1 MGIEKLNESFYR
13 KFELNEKL
21 DDEFTS
27 VNFYEDN
34 LEDCDD
40 DVEDCDEDVLVECD
54 HLDEDYQF
62 PETDYF
68 NITENL
74 DDYDGN
80 ILTEAEIKLSGDLL
94 DDPKSIDFKALTKK
108 AVDDEKKAAE
118 EKAAAERKEELYNK
132 YKDILDKIKA
142 GHGKPDEDSSR
153 FQIAFDELVPS
164 QGKADTQAGELIRA
178 MGRILYRW
186 FNDGDVFYKGYGVE
200 TVLPSIAFIY
210 KYGPDGV
217 KELVDDAV
225 EKTQEYGD
233 PNFFEE
239 NGGYE
244 EFLNNTAEFVVNYIL
259 DNPELIAEEP
269 KEDSRDT
276 DNDILDIPRWE
287 WDVEIPYEI
296 EQHID
301 NGHIS
306 WNDVHDIL
314 DDFVRDQYQY
324 RRSGAYVDQVYLGAF
339 TIRDLDGE
347 AIDHI
352 GNELEK
358 LFSSW
363 ARDLDNEYPEDEDD
377 DSEEIEEESLT
388 EANENPNEDTD
399 PEVDDDVYP
408 NESLEE
414 IIEKYLTA
422 IHDAMAE
429 GYINIDQEI
438 NNVEDFKWV
447 FHKCYRF
454 TEDEN
459 DRDFYRYIND
469 IYKAWVNNG
478 EQDEWND
485 EYWYQHEDDIEES
498 LTEAREYDGLPD
510 DMWTFMYD
518 AMFEGPRARPAILDY
533 ARNYLSLNFDTDNYA
548 SNKSV
553 SRFIGDDPRYD
564 VAIGVKGQNPEE
576 LEFAKEVFDKCKL
589 ENTGIEKVNSDSRYP
604 YRIVA
609 KIPTDKNGDPIK
621 TKDYFASM
629 GEKKP
634 VRKQNIPSK
643 TYGTKKKN
651 ESYDL
656 GDWELVKSKSVYDS
670 DGFLTEYSMWYNK
683 DTGAYNFIFGDSDIY
698 TPDTADFDWED
709 IYDKDL
715 ADEWFDNYTGFGEED
730 EDFNEALNE
739 SSVQKDSFKKDDKEL
754 VWGADKDNGYYVRLY
769 SNCDEEPCT
778 VEFNKHYSGPEAAK
792 RAFER
797 YKKSHLFEEK
807 VGASMRP
814 YLAKK

>member
-1 MGIEKLNESFYR
+1 MGIEKLNESLYR

-21 DDEFTS
+21 DDEFES

-54 HLDEDYQF
+54 PLDEDYQF

-94 DDPKSIDFKALTKK
+94 DDPKSIDFKALAKK

-132 YKDILDKIKA
+132 YKDILDKIKS

-153 FQIAFDELVPS
+153 FQIAFDELVPP
-164 QGKADTQAGELIRA
+164 QGKADIQAGELIRA
-178 MGRILYRW
+178 MGTILYHW
-186 FNDGDVFYKGYGVE
+186 FNGGDVFYKGYGIE
-200 TVLPSIAFIY
+200 NVLPSLEFIY
-210 KYGPDGV
+210 EYGPDAV
-217 KELVDDAV
+217 KELVDDTIEEV
-225 EKTQEYGD
+225 KNYND

-239 NGGYE
+239 NGGYD
-244 EFLNNTAEFVVNYIL
+244 EFLNNTAEFVVDYIL
-259 DNPELIAEEP
+259 DNPELLAEEP
-269 KEDSRDT
+269 AEDSRYT
-276 DNDILDIPRWE
+276 DSGILDIPKWE

-296 EQHID
+296 KQHIYD
-301 NGHIS
+301 RHIS
-306 WNDVHDIL
+306 WNDVRDIL

-324 RRSGAYVDQVYLGAF
+324 RQSGAYVDQIYLDTF
-339 TIRDLDGE
+339 TIRNLDGE
-347 AIDHI
+347 AIDYI
-352 GNELEK
+352 GDELES

-377 DSEEIEEESLT
+377 DSGEIE
-388 EANENPNEDTD
+388 
-399 PEVDDDVYP
+399 
-408 NESLEE
+408 
-414 IIEKYLTA
+414 
-422 IHDAMAE
+422 
-429 GYINIDQEI
+429 
-438 NNVEDFKWV
+438 
-447 FHKCYRF
+447 
-454 TEDEN
+454 
-459 DRDFYRYIND
+459 
-469 IYKAWVNNG
+469 
-478 EQDEWND
+478 
-485 EYWYQHEDDIEES
+485 EES

-548 SNKSV
+548 SSKSV

-564 VAIGVKGQNPEE
+564 AAIGVKGQNPEE

-621 TKDYFASM
+621 TKDYFASI

-643 TYGTKKKN
+643 TYDTKKKN

-656 GDWELVKSKSVYDS
+656 GDWELVKTKSVYDS
-670 DGFLTEYSMWYNK
+670 DDFLTEYSMWYNK

-715 ADEWFDNYTGFGEED
+715 ADKWFDNYDGFGEED
-730 EDFNEALNE
+730 EDFDEVLSE
-739 SSVQKDSFKKDDKEL
+739 SSVQKDSFKKGNKEL
-754 VWGADKDNGYYVRLY
+754 VWGANKDSGYYVRMY
-769 SNCDEEPCT
+769 GNCDKEPCT
-778 VEFNKHYSGPEAAK
+778 VEFSRYYPGPEGAK

-797 YKKSHLFEEK
+797 YKKLLQ
-807 VGASMRP
+807 RQ
-814 YLAKK
+814 LL

>member
-1 MGIEKLNESFYR
+1 MGIEKLNESLYK
-13 KFELNEKL
+13 KFDLKEEID
-21 DDEFTS
+21 DDEFKS

-40 DVEDCDEDVLVECD
+40 DVEDCNEDVLVECD
-54 HLDEDYQF
+54 PLDEDYQF

-80 ILTEAEIKLSGDLL
+80 ILTEAE
-94 DDPKSIDFKALTKK
+94 AKK
-108 AVDDEKKAAE
+108 AVDDEKKAAMRAE
-118 EKAAAERKEELYNK
+118 QKDREARQAARKERFALMHKLFDKHMNN
-132 YKDILDKIKA
+132 DPNGSWIDKI
-142 GHGKPDEDSSR
+142 HDL
-153 FQIAFDELVPS
+153 FDEAESVTFIGDKYGLIPS
-164 QGKADTQAGELIRA
+164 RTEDDQPVR
-178 MGRILYRW
+178 YR
-186 FNDGDVFYKGYGVE
+186 YSEKGYDFYTDPYREIVY
-200 TVLPSIAFIY
+200 IA
-210 KYGPDGV
+210 
-217 KELVDDAV
+217 
-225 EKTQEYGD
+225 TNNND
-233 PNFFEE
+233 P
-239 NGGYE
+239 
-244 EFLNNTAEFVVNYIL
+244 LAE
-259 DNPELIAEEP
+259 D
-269 KEDSRDT
+269 
-276 DNDILDIPRWE
+276 
-287 WDVEIPYEI
+287 
-296 EQHID
+296 
-301 NGHIS
+301 
-306 WNDVHDIL
+306 L
-314 DDFVRDQYQY
+314 DDQF
-324 RRSGAYVDQVYLGAF
+324 
-339 TIRDLDGE
+339 
-347 AIDHI
+347 
-352 GNELEK
+352 
-358 LFSSW
+358 
-363 ARDLDNEYPEDEDD
+363 PEDDEYDD
-377 DSEEIEEESLT
+377 I
-388 EANENPNEDTD
+388 
-399 PEVDDDVYP
+399 DVYP
-408 NESLEE
+408 HESLEE

-429 GYINIDQEI
+429 GYINMDQEI

-478 EQDEWND
+478 EQDEWNE
-485 EYWYQHEDDIEES
+485 EYWYRHEDDIEES

-651 ESYDL
+651 ESYDS

-715 ADEWFDNYTGFGEED
+715 ADEWFDNYDGFGEED
-730 EDFNEALNE
+730 E
-739 SSVQKDSFKKDDKEL
+739 
-754 VWGADKDNGYYVRLY
+754 Y
-769 SNCDEEPCT
+769 
-778 VEFNKHYSGPEAAK
+778 
-792 RAFER
+792 
-797 YKKSHLFEEK
+797 
-807 VGASMRP
+807 
-814 YLAKK
+814 

>member
-1 MGIEKLNESFYR
+1 MGIEKLNESLYR

-54 HLDEDYQF
+54 PLDEDYQF

-94 DDPKSIDFKALTKK
+94 DDPKSIDFKALAKK
-108 AVDDEKKAAE
+108 AVNDEKKAAE

-153 FQIAFDELVPS
+153 FQIAFDELVPP

-200 TVLPSIAFIY
+200 TVLPSVAFIY
-210 KYGPDGV
+210 KYGPDDV

-225 EKTQEYGD
+225 EKAQEYGD

-259 DNPELIAEEP
+259 DNPELLAEEP

-276 DNDILDIPRWE
+276 DNDMLDIPKWE

-324 RRSGAYVDQVYLGAF
+324 RQSGAYVDQVYLGAF
-339 TIRDLDGE
+339 IIRDLDGE
-347 AIDHI
+347 AIDYI
-352 GNELEK
+352 GNELER

-363 ARDLDNEYPEDEDD
+363 ARDLDNEYPEDD
-377 DSEEIEEESLT
+377 DSKEIE
-388 EANENPNEDTD
+388 
-399 PEVDDDVYP
+399 
-408 NESLEE
+408 
-414 IIEKYLTA
+414 
-422 IHDAMAE
+422 
-429 GYINIDQEI
+429 
-438 NNVEDFKWV
+438 
-447 FHKCYRF
+447 
-454 TEDEN
+454 
-459 DRDFYRYIND
+459 
-469 IYKAWVNNG
+469 
-478 EQDEWND
+478 
-485 EYWYQHEDDIEES
+485 EES

-564 VAIGVKGQNPEE
+564 VAIGVKGQSPEE

-656 GDWELVKSKSVYDS
+656 GDWELVKTKSVYDS

-683 DTGAYNFIFGDSDIY
+683 NTGAYNFIFGDSDIY

-739 SSVQKDSFKKDDKEL
+739 SSVQKDSFKKDNKEL

>member
-1 MGIEKLNESFYR
+1 MGIEKLNESLYR

-21 DDEFTS
+21 DDKFES

-40 DVEDCDEDVLVECD
+40 DVEDCDEDILVECD
-54 HLDEDYQF
+54 PLDEDYQF

-80 ILTEAEIKLSGDLL
+80 ILTEAE
-94 DDPKSIDFKALTKK
+94 AKK
-108 AVDDEKKAAE
+108 AVDDEKNAAK
-118 EKAAAERKEELYNK
+118 EKAAAERKERFALMHK
-132 YKDILDKIKA
+132 LFDK
-142 GHGKPDEDSSR
+142 HMD
-153 FQIAFDELVPS
+153 
-164 QGKADTQAGELIRA
+164 
-178 MGRILYRW
+178 
-186 FNDGDVFYKGYGVE
+186 N
-200 TVLPSIAFIY
+200 
-210 KYGPDGV
+210 
-217 KELVDDAV
+217 
-225 EKTQEYGD
+225 D
-233 PNFFEE
+233 PNSSWIDTIYDLFDK
-239 NGGYE
+239 
-244 EFLNNTAEFVVNYIL
+244 AESVTFVGDKYNL
-259 DNPELIAEEP
+259 
-269 KEDSRDT
+269 
-276 DNDILDIPRWE
+276 IPRRTE
-287 WDVEIPYEI
+287 DDQPVKYRYSEKDYDFYTDPYRDI
-296 EQHID
+296 VYIAT
-301 NGHIS
+301 NN
-306 WNDVHDIL
+306 NDL
-314 DDFVRDQYQY
+314 L
-324 RRSGAYVDQVYLGAF
+324 AE
-339 TIRDLDGE
+339 DLNDE
-347 AIDHI
+347 FP
-352 GNELEK
+352 E
-358 LFSSW
+358 
-363 ARDLDNEYPEDEDD
+363 EDEDD
-377 DSEEIEEESLT
+377 FQEIEEESLT

-399 PEVDDDVYP
+399 PEVDDDDVYP
-408 NESLEE
+408 YESLEE

-422 IHDAMAE
+422 IHDAMME

-438 NNVEDFKWV
+438 NNVEDFEWV

-478 EQDEWND
+478 EQDEWNE

-533 ARNYLSLNFDTDNYA
+533 ARNYISLNFDTDNYA

-564 VAIGVKGQNPEE
+564 VAIGVKGQSPEE

-651 ESYDL
+651 ESYDSS
-656 GDWELVKSKSVYDS
+656 DWELVKTKSVYDL

-715 ADEWFDNYTGFGEED
+715 ADEWFDNYDGFGEED
-730 EDFNEALNE
+730 E
-739 SSVQKDSFKKDDKEL
+739 
-754 VWGADKDNGYYVRLY
+754 Y
-769 SNCDEEPCT
+769 
-778 VEFNKHYSGPEAAK
+778 
-792 RAFER
+792 
-797 YKKSHLFEEK
+797 
-807 VGASMRP
+807 
-814 YLAKK
+814 

>member
-1 MGIEKLNESFYR
+1 MGIEKLNESLYR

-54 HLDEDYQF
+54 PLDEDYQF

-94 DDPKSIDFKALTKK
+94 DDPKSIDFKALAKK

-153 FQIAFDELVPS
+153 FQIAFDELVPP

-210 KYGPDGV
+210 KYGPDSV
-217 KELVDDAV
+217 KELVDDAI
-225 EKTQEYGD
+225 EKAQEYGD
-233 PNFFEE
+233 PKFFEE

-244 EFLNNTAEFVVNYIL
+244 EFLNNTAEFVVDYIL

-269 KEDSRDT
+269 VEDSRNT
-276 DNDILDIPRWE
+276 DNDMLDIPKWE

-306 WNDVHDIL
+306 WNDVHDTL

-324 RRSGAYVDQVYLGAF
+324 GQSGAYVDQVYLGAF

-347 AIDHI
+347 AIDYI
-352 GNELEK
+352 GNELER

-363 ARDLDNEYPEDEDD
+363 ARDLDDEFPEEDEDD
-377 DSEEIEEESLT
+377 FQEIE
-388 EANENPNEDTD
+388 
-399 PEVDDDVYP
+399 
-408 NESLEE
+408 
-414 IIEKYLTA
+414 
-422 IHDAMAE
+422 
-429 GYINIDQEI
+429 
-438 NNVEDFKWV
+438 
-447 FHKCYRF
+447 
-454 TEDEN
+454 
-459 DRDFYRYIND
+459 
-469 IYKAWVNNG
+469 
-478 EQDEWND
+478 
-485 EYWYQHEDDIEES
+485 EES

-651 ESYDL
+651 ESYDS
-656 GDWELVKSKSVYDS
+656 GNWELVKSKSVYDS

-715 ADEWFDNYTGFGEED
+715 ADEWFDNYDGFGEED
-730 EDFNEALNE
+730 EDF
-739 SSVQKDSFKKDDKEL
+739 
-754 VWGADKDNGYYVRLY
+754 
-769 SNCDEEPCT
+769 
-778 VEFNKHYSGPEAAK
+778 
-792 RAFER
+792 
-797 YKKSHLFEEK
+797 
-807 VGASMRP
+807 
-814 YLAKK
+814 

>member
-1 MGIEKLNESFYR
+1 MGIEKLNESLYR

-21 DDEFTS
+21 DDEFES

-54 HLDEDYQF
+54 PLDEDYQF

-94 DDPKSIDFKALTKK
+94 DDPKSIDFKALAKK
-108 AVDDEKKAAE
+108 AVDNEKKAAE
-118 EKAAAERKEELYNK
+118 EKAAAERKKELYNK

-153 FQIAFDELVPS
+153 FQIAFDELVPP

-186 FNDGDVFYKGYGVE
+186 FNDGDVFYKGYGVK
-200 TVLPSIAFIY
+200 TVLPSVAFIY
-210 KYGPDGV
+210 KYGPDSI
-217 KELVDDAV
+217 KELVDNAV
-225 EKTQEYGD
+225 EKAQRYED

-244 EFLNNTAEFVVNYIL
+244 EFLNNTAELVVDYIL
-259 DNPELIAEEP
+259 DNQELLAEEP
-269 KEDSRDT
+269 AEDSRDT
-276 DNDILDIPRWE
+276 DNDILDLDIPKWE
-287 WDVEIPYEI
+287 WDVEIPDEI
-296 EQHID
+296 KYHIYD
-301 NGHIS
+301 RHIS
-306 WNDVHDIL
+306 WNDVRDTL

-324 RRSGAYVDQVYLGAF
+324 RQSGAYVDQIYLDTF
-339 TIRDLDGE
+339 IIRDLDGE
-347 AIDHI
+347 AINHI
-352 GNELEK
+352 GDELES

-363 ARDLDNEYPEDEDD
+363 ASDLDDEYPEDD

-388 EANENPNEDTD
+388 E
-399 PEVDDDVYP
+399 
-408 NESLEE
+408 S
-414 IIEKYLTA
+414 
-422 IHDAMAE
+422 
-429 GYINIDQEI
+429 
-438 NNVEDFKWV
+438 
-447 FHKCYRF
+447 
-454 TEDEN
+454 
-459 DRDFYRYIND
+459 
-469 IYKAWVNNG
+469 
-478 EQDEWND
+478 
-485 EYWYQHEDDIEES
+485 
-498 LTEAREYDGLPD
+498 REYDGLPD

-548 SNKSV
+548 SSKSV

-564 VAIGVKGQNPEE
+564 AAIGVKGQNPEE

-621 TKDYFASM
+621 TKDYFASI

-643 TYGTKKKN
+643 TYGAKKKN

-656 GDWELVKSKSVYDS
+656 GDWELVKTKSVYDS
-670 DGFLTEYSMWYNK
+670 DDFLTEYSMWYNK
-683 DTGAYNFIFGDSDIY
+683 NTGAYNFIFGDSDIY
-698 TPDTADFDWED
+698 TPDTAEFDWED

-730 EDFNEALNE
+730 E
-739 SSVQKDSFKKDDKEL
+739 
-754 VWGADKDNGYYVRLY
+754 Y
-769 SNCDEEPCT
+769 
-778 VEFNKHYSGPEAAK
+778 
-792 RAFER
+792 
-797 YKKSHLFEEK
+797 
-807 VGASMRP
+807 
-814 YLAKK
+814 

>member
-1 MGIEKLNESFYR
+1 MGIEKLNESLYR

-21 DDEFTS
+21 DDEFES

-54 HLDEDYQF
+54 PLDEDYQF

-94 DDPKSIDFKALTKK
+94 DDPKSIDFKALAKK
-108 AVDDEKKAAE
+108 AVNDEKKAAE

-142 GHGKPDEDSSR
+142 GHGKPGEDSSR
-153 FQIAFDELVPS
+153 FQIAFDELVPPR
-164 QGKADTQAGELIRA
+164 GKADTQAGELIRA
-178 MGRILYRW
+178 IGRILYRW

-200 TVLPSIAFIY
+200 TVLPSVAFIY
-210 KYGPDGV
+210 KYGPDDV

-225 EKTQEYGD
+225 EKAQEYGD

-276 DNDILDIPRWE
+276 DNDILDIPKWE

-324 RRSGAYVDQVYLGAF
+324 RQSGAYVDQVYLGAF

-347 AIDHI
+347 AINYI
-352 GNELEK
+352 GNELER

-377 DSEEIEEESLT
+377 DSKE
-388 EANENPNEDTD
+388 
-399 PEVDDDVYP
+399 
-408 NESLEE
+408 
-414 IIEKYLTA
+414 
-422 IHDAMAE
+422 
-429 GYINIDQEI
+429 
-438 NNVEDFKWV
+438 
-447 FHKCYRF
+447 
-454 TEDEN
+454 
-459 DRDFYRYIND
+459 
-469 IYKAWVNNG
+469 
-478 EQDEWND
+478 
-485 EYWYQHEDDIEES
+485 IEES

-651 ESYDL
+651 ESYDS
-656 GDWELVKSKSVYDS
+656 GNWELVKTKSVYDS

-807 VGASMRP
+807 IGASMRP
-814 YLAKK
+814 YLAKKMNEDTVKQRQMNL

>member
-1 MGIEKLNESFYR
+1 MGIEKLNESLYR

-21 DDEFTS
+21 DDEFES

-54 HLDEDYQF
+54 PLDEDYQF

-94 DDPKSIDFKALTKK
+94 DDPKSIDFKALAKK

-118 EKAAAERKEELYNK
+118 EKAAAKRKEELYNK
-132 YKDILDKIKA
+132 YKDSLDKIKS
-142 GHGKPDEDSSR
+142 GHGKPNEDSSR

-178 MGRILYRW
+178 MGRVLYRW
-186 FNDGDVFYKGYGVE
+186 FNDGDVFYKGYGIK
-200 TVLPSIAFIY
+200 TVLPSIAFIC
-210 KYGPDGV
+210 KYGPD
-217 KELVDDAV
+217 EAIECVDEATKDV
-225 EKTQEYGD
+225 QNFDD
-233 PNFFEE
+233 PALFEE

-244 EFLNNTAEFVVNYIL
+244 KFLNNIAEIVVDYIL
-259 DNPELIAEEP
+259 DNPELLTEEP
-269 KEDSRDT
+269 KEDSRNT
-276 DNDILDIPRWE
+276 DNDVLDILKWE

-296 EQHID
+296 KQHIYD
-301 NGHIS
+301 RHIS
-306 WNDVHDIL
+306 WNDVRDIL
-314 DDFVRDQYQY
+314 DDFVRGQYGQ
-324 RRSGAYVDQVYLGAF
+324 SGAYVDQIFSDAF
-339 TIRDLDGE
+339 TIRNLDGE
-347 AIDHI
+347 AIDYI
-352 GNELEK
+352 GDELES
-358 LFSSW
+358 LFSRLV
-363 ARDLDNEYPEDEDD
+363 RDLDNEYSEDD
-377 DSEEIEEESLT
+377 DSGEIE
-388 EANENPNEDTD
+388 
-399 PEVDDDVYP
+399 
-408 NESLEE
+408 
-414 IIEKYLTA
+414 
-422 IHDAMAE
+422 
-429 GYINIDQEI
+429 
-438 NNVEDFKWV
+438 
-447 FHKCYRF
+447 
-454 TEDEN
+454 
-459 DRDFYRYIND
+459 
-469 IYKAWVNNG
+469 
-478 EQDEWND
+478 
-485 EYWYQHEDDIEES
+485 EES

-548 SNKSV
+548 SSKSV

-564 VAIGVKGQNPEE
+564 AAIGVKGQNPEE

-651 ESYDL
+651 ESYDS

-670 DGFLTEYSMWYNK
+670 NGFLTEYSMWYNK

-730 EDFNEALNE
+730 E
-739 SSVQKDSFKKDDKEL
+739 
-754 VWGADKDNGYYVRLY
+754 Y
-769 SNCDEEPCT
+769 
-778 VEFNKHYSGPEAAK
+778 
-792 RAFER
+792 
-797 YKKSHLFEEK
+797 
-807 VGASMRP
+807 
-814 YLAKK
+814 

>member
-1 MGIEKLNESFYR
+1 MGIEKLNESLYR

-21 DDEFTS
+21 DDEFES

-54 HLDEDYQF
+54 PLDEDYQF

-94 DDPKSIDFKALTKK
+94 DDPKSVDFKALAKK

-118 EKAAAERKEELYNK
+118 EKAAEERKEELYNK
-132 YKDILDKIKA
+132 YKDTLDKIKS
-142 GHGKPDEDSSR
+142 GHGKPNEDSSR

-178 MGRILYRW
+178 MGRVLYRW
-186 FNDGDVFYKGYGVE
+186 FNDGDVFYKGYGIK
-200 TVLPSIAFIY
+200 TVLPSVEFIY
-210 KYGPDGV
+210 EYGPDGV
-217 KELVDDAV
+217 KELVDDTIKEV
-225 EKTQEYGD
+225 QNYND

-239 NGGYE
+239 NGGYD
-244 EFLNNTAEFVVNYIL
+244 EFLNNTAELVVDYIL
-259 DNPELIAEEP
+259 DNPELLAEEP
-269 KEDSRDT
+269 AEDSRYT
-276 DNDILDIPRWE
+276 DSGILDIPKWE

-296 EQHID
+296 KQHIYD
-301 NGHIS
+301 RHIS
-306 WNDVHDIL
+306 WNDVRDIL

-324 RRSGAYVDQVYLGAF
+324 RHSGAYVDQIYLDTF
-339 TIRDLDGE
+339 TIRNLDGE

-352 GNELEK
+352 GDELES
-358 LFSSW
+358 LFSRLV
-363 ARDLDNEYPEDEDD
+363 RDLDNEYSEDD
-377 DSEEIEEESLT
+377 DSGEIEEESLT
-388 EANENPNEDTD
+388 EA
-399 PEVDDDVYP
+399 
-408 NESLEE
+408 
-414 IIEKYLTA
+414 
-422 IHDAMAE
+422 
-429 GYINIDQEI
+429 
-438 NNVEDFKWV
+438 
-447 FHKCYRF
+447 
-454 TEDEN
+454 
-459 DRDFYRYIND
+459 
-469 IYKAWVNNG
+469 
-478 EQDEWND
+478 
-485 EYWYQHEDDIEES
+485 
-498 LTEAREYDGLPD
+498 REYGGLPD

-548 SNKSV
+548 SSKSV

-564 VAIGVKGQNPEE
+564 AAIGVKGQNPEE

-621 TKDYFASM
+621 TKDYFASI

-651 ESYDL
+651 ESYSPD
-656 GDWELVKSKSVYDS
+656 DWELVKTKSVYDS
-670 DGFLTEYSMWYNK
+670 DDFLTEYSMWYNK

-730 EDFNEALNE
+730 E
-739 SSVQKDSFKKDDKEL
+739 
-754 VWGADKDNGYYVRLY
+754 Y
-769 SNCDEEPCT
+769 
-778 VEFNKHYSGPEAAK
+778 
-792 RAFER
+792 
-797 YKKSHLFEEK
+797 
-807 VGASMRP
+807 
-814 YLAKK
+814 